1 MSLETIFSAANG
13 LALLG
18 WLLLAVA
25 PRWRFTERVV
35 LSGAAT
41 LLLSGLY
48 LGLCVVYL
56 GAAEGGFGSLAEVVK
71 LFSQP
76 PIVLLGWVH
85 YLAFDLFVGAW
96 ELRDARARGVPHL
109 ALLPCLA
116 LTFMLGPIGLL
127 LYFGVRVLLGRP
139 QPGRD

>member
-25 PRWRFTERVV
+25 PRWRFTDRVV
-35 LSGAAT
+35 LSGAAS
-41 LLLSGLY
+41 LLLAALY
-48 LGLCVVYL
+48 LGLAVVYL
-56 GAAEGGFGSLAEVVK
+56 GDSEGGFGSLADVVK
-71 LFSQP
+71 MFSQP
-76 PIVLLGWVH
+76 PVVLLGWVH
-85 YLAFDLFVGAW
+85 YLAFDLFIGAW

-109 ALLPCLA
+109 ALLPCLG

-127 LYFGVRVLLGRP
+127 LYFGLRGLLGRP
-139 QPGRD
+139 EATP

>member
-25 PRWRFTERVV
+25 PRWRFTDRVV
-35 LSGAAT
+35 LSGAAS
-41 LLLSGLY
+41 LLLAALY
-48 LGLCVVYL
+48 LGLAVVYL
-56 GAAEGGFGSLAEVVK
+56 GDSEGGFGSLADVVK
-71 LFSQP
+71 MFSQP
-76 PIVLLGWVH
+76 PVVLLGWVH
-85 YLAFDLFVGAW
+85 YLAFDLFIGAW

-109 ALLPCLA
+109 ALLPCLG

-127 LYFGVRVLLGRP
+127 LYFGLRGLHGRP
-139 QPGRD
+139 EATR

>member
-18 WLLLAVA
+18 WLLLAAA
-25 PRWRFTERVV
+25 PRWRFTERIV
-35 LSGAAT
+35 LSGAAS
-41 LLLSGLY
+41 LLLAALY
-48 LGLCVVYL
+48 LGLAVVYL
-56 GAAEGGFGSLAEVVK
+56 GDSEGGFGSLADVVK
-71 LFSQP
+71 LFSRP

-109 ALLPCLA
+109 ALLPCLG

-127 LYFGVRVLLGRP
+127 LYFGLRGLVGRP
-139 QPGRD
+139 PATR

>member
-25 PRWRFTERVV
+25 PRWRFTDRVV
-35 LSGAAT
+35 LSGAAS
-41 LLLSGLY
+41 LLLAALY
-48 LGLCVVYL
+48 LGLAVVYL
-56 GAAEGGFGSLAEVVK
+56 GDSEGGFGSLADVVK
-71 LFSQP
+71 MFSQP
-76 PIVLLGWVH
+76 PVVLLGWVH
-85 YLAFDLFVGAW
+85 YLAFDLFIGAW

-109 ALLPCLA
+109 ALLPCLG

-127 LYFGVRVLLGRP
+127 LYFGLRGLLGRP
-139 QPGRD
+139 EATR

>member
-25 PRWRFTERVV
+25 PRWRFTDRVV
-35 LSGAAT
+35 LSGAAS
-41 LLLSGLY
+41 LLLAALY
-48 LGLCVVYL
+48 LGLAVVYL
-56 GAAEGGFGSLAEVVK
+56 GDSEGGFGSLADVVK
-71 LFSQP
+71 MFSQP
-76 PIVLLGWVH
+76 SVVLLGWVH
-85 YLAFDLFVGAW
+85 YLAFDLFIGAW

-109 ALLPCLA
+109 AVLPCLG

-127 LYFGVRVLLGRP
+127 LYFGLRGLLGRP
-139 QPGRD
+139 EATR

>member
-25 PRWRFTERVV
+25 PRWRFTDRVV
-35 LSGAAT
+35 LSGAAS
-41 LLLSGLY
+41 LLLAALY
-48 LGLCVVYL
+48 LGLAVVYL
-56 GAAEGGFGSLAEVVK
+56 GDSEGGFGSLADVVK
-71 LFSQP
+71 MFSQP
-76 PIVLLGWVH
+76 PVVLLGWVH
-85 YLAFDLFVGAW
+85 YLAFDLVIGAW

-109 ALLPCLA
+109 ALLPCLG

-127 LYFGVRVLLGRP
+127 LYFGLRGLLGRP
-139 QPGRD
+139 EATR